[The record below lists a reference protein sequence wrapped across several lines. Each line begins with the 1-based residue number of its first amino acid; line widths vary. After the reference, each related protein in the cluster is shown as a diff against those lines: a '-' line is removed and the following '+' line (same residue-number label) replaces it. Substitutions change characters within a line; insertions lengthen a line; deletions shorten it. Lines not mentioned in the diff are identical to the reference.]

1 MDMTLADL
9 KKAIQES
16 KLQPSDVFGQ
26 EALAGDPAI
35 KEHVQEK
42 ISNARG
48 YDIRKFETLT
58 EKKMELEQKLKDAEA
73 KIVEA
78 EKETGVLKL
87 ETAKTKTSSLFDT
100 QKTERKLDEKQVE
113 YIQNRLGGFTPQKVE
128 DLEKEFNTF
137 LDDQIKSF
145 KADAKVFGIEVK
157 TPPDPSKVGN
167 GGTGPEGGKPGGV
180 DVGSKYLD
188 PAQNPFIKTDAV

>member
-1 MDMTLADL
+1 MTLEEL
-9 KKAIQES
+9 KNAIQEA
-16 KLQPSDVFGQ
+16 KLTPTDIFDM
-26 EALAGDPAI
+26 EAILANSLVSEQI
-35 KEHVQEK
+35 KEK
-42 ISNARG
+42 IKNAKG
-48 YDIRKFETLT
+48 YDYRKTESLVEEKAALQKQVDDAKAEIKLHEETVKT
-58 EKKMELEQKLKDAEA
+58 M
-73 KIVEA
+73 
-78 EKETGVLKL
+78 KL

-157 TPPDPSKVGN
+157 TPPDPNKVGN